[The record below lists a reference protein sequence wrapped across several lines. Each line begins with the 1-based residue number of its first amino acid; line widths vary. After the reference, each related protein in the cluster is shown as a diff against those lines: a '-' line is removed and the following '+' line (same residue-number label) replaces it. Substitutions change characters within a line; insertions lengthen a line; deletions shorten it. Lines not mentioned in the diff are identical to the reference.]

1 MDCRETC
8 RCPLGVC
15 DRVTGRCLQHL
26 FLQQAAARS
35 PDRGAPGTEPDAGSG
50 DGNAVTQDLR
60 SQHAARSPG
69 TKWFRAPLTPRRS
82 EQRLSDEHRPPADT
96 RNFA

>member
-1 MDCRETC
+1 DCPFGTFGMDCRETC

-69 TKWFRAPLTPRRS
+69 TKWFRAP
-82 EQRLSDEHRPPADT
+82 
-96 RNFA
+96 